1 MIQNTTQ
8 KLAMLYAQLVEAATR
23 YAQPLLLLAL
33 RLYIARAFFLSGLTK
48 IRDWE
53 TTILLFTEE
62 YKVPLLSPQLAALSG
77 TFGELVFPVLLALG
91 LGGRFAALSL
101 FFVNIVAV
109 VSYPGLAEPAV
120 KEHFYWGVILAVLV
134 IFGPGKLAL
143 DAWIAQKWW
152 PTSQPLPRLKTLN

>member
-1 MIQNTTQ
+1 MNSTLLTRLANT
-8 KLAMLYAQLVEAATR
+8 YAQLSGLAAT
-23 YAQPLLLLAL
+23 YLQPLLLLAM

-62 YKVPLLSPQLAALSG
+62 YKVPLLSPQLAAISG

-91 LGGRFAALSL
+91 LGGRFAALAL

-109 VSYPGLAEPAV
+109 ISYPGLAEPAL
-120 KEHFYWGVILAVLV
+120 KEHFYWGVMLAVLV
-134 IFGPGKLAL
+134 VFGPGKLAL
-143 DAWIAQKWW
+143 DYFFAKKWG
-152 PTSQPLPRLKTLN
+152 PTSGRTATL

>member
-1 MIQNTTQ
+1 MNPTLLSRITNF
-8 KLAMLYAQLVEAATR
+8 YALLVELCTR
-23 YAQPLLLLAL
+23 YAQPLLLLAI

-53 TTILLFTEE
+53 TTVLLFTEE

-101 FFVNIVAV
+101 FIVNIMAV
-109 VSYPGLAEPAV
+109 ISYPGLAEPAL
-120 KEHFYWGVILAVLV
+120 KEHFYWGALLAVLV
-134 IFGPGKLAL
+134 VFGPGKLAL
-143 DAWIAQKWW
+143 DYFIAKKWW
-152 PTSQPLPRLKTLN
+152 PAWGRTATL

>member
-1 MIQNTTQ
+1 MNQTLLTRFANF
-8 KLAMLYAQLVEAATR
+8 YALLVELCTR
-23 YAQPLLLLAL
+23 YAQPLLLLAM

-48 IRDWE
+48 VRDWE

-101 FFVNIVAV
+101 FIVNIMAV
-109 VSYPGLAEPAV
+109 ISYPGLAEPAL
-120 KEHFYWGVILAVLV
+120 KEHFYWGVMLAVLV

-143 DAWIAQKWW
+143 DYFIAKKWW
-152 PTSQPLPRLKTLN
+152 PASNRLLGA